1 MKNNAES
8 RQPTNFVAGL
18 SAALAGAG
26 PRLRDRV
33 RDRVRAWGL
42 PRRDA
47 SPSATDALPRTLFR
61 PVQQVDYRDRIS
73 VVTWLLVFGLGLS
86 VLVDV
91 PTRIISLNM
100 LGSPVSM
107 AIGDTV
113 LAALFLAVVAAGGTQ
128 SVLSV
133 HPAFAPEREEKRRT
147 WAFWALPM
155 ALTII
160 AVLLLPLA
168 TNRLLQVGT
177 MLLGG
182 ALVALALFCLY
193 TTVERGQPG
202 YRRARFVLNALAYG
216 AALLLFLFVY
226 QTRTR
231 SLLSGTFVA
240 LTAMLLAVEVLR
252 SARIRTGVIISHGA
266 VIGLVLGQMTW
277 ALNYWRGLPELTASL
292 LLLLIFY
299 LFVGIGQQGL
309 QRQLT
314 RRVIWEFV
322 VFGVVALLLIAVV
335 GQGFT

>member
-1 MKNNAES
+1 MKNNA
-8 RQPTNFVAGL
+8 RPQQPTNFVAGL
-18 SAALAGAG
+18 SDALGRIRPALRL
-26 PRLRDRV
+26 PRSVSRLASRSATQSTV
-33 RDRVRAWGL
+33 RPATDGL
-42 PRRDA
+42 PR
-47 SPSATDALPRTLFR
+47 TVFR

-91 PTRIISLNM
+91 PTRVLSLNM
-100 LGSPVSM
+100 LGSPVSV
-107 AIGDTV
+107 AIGKTA
-113 LAALFLAVVAAGGTQ
+113 LTALFLAAVAAGGTQ

-133 HPAFAPEREEKRRT
+133 HPAFAPDSEERRRT

-160 AVLLLPLA
+160 AVLLLPIA
-168 TNRLLQVGT
+168 PNRLVQVST

-182 ALVALALFCLY
+182 GLVALALFCLF

-231 SLLSGTFVA
+231 SLISGTFVA

-252 SARIRTGVIISHGA
+252 NARLRASTVISHGA
-266 VIGLVLGQMTW
+266 VIGLVLGQVTW

-314 RRVIWEFV
+314 RRVVWEFV
-322 VFGVVALLLIAVV
+322 LFGAVALLLIAVV